1 MKEIQYGC
9 SAARKEKRGDRGEMR
24 KMHPRDQGHHLN
36 VSGHLLKGGRSYQWS
51 SGIRFWLRE
60 LDYRE
65 GTVEGR
71 GERGG
76 LWRRDPRA
84 VS

>member
-1 MKEIQYGC
+1 MSGDGGEI
-9 SAARKEKRGDRGEMR
+9 R
-24 KMHPRDQGHHLN
+24 KMHPRGQRHHLK
-36 VSGHLLKGGRSYQWS
+36 VSGHLLKGSRSYQWS

-65 GTVEGR
+65 VVVEGR

-76 LWRRDPRA
+76 EWRRDPRA
-84 VS
+84 ES